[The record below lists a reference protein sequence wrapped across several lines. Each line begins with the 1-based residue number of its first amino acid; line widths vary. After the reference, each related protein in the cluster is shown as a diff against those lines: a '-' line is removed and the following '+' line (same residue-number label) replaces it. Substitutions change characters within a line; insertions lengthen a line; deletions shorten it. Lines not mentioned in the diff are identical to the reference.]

1 MFLIFLAGVLWGAI
15 GIFVK
20 ELNSLGA
27 SSAQTCFLRMFSGFL
42 IMSAGLGTG
51 FCYGMAAIFGKA
63 GEKTDAS
70 IISAYSDI

>member
-27 SSAQTCFLRMFSGFL
+27 SSAQTCFLRMFSGF
-42 IMSAGLGTG
+42 
-51 FCYGMAAIFGKA
+51 CYGMAAIFGKA